1 MGKKNKSKAP
11 KGRAAAKQKA
21 KKGSPGSGSWQ
32 NNFIRSSG
40 GGRQMLDE
48 DDDYDTLPQ
57 FHGFA
62 QTNTPTRNFTPRN
75 PTVRLRHQTISF
87 VSARANSPAEFE
99 PKPSEEALFEAVED
113 SEGEVDEEDVS
124 EFDNSNIQTNVVMDT
139 DMEIS
144 EGAIAQMNIQSS
156 GEMSGAET
164 ANTSSDIDDNT
175 VGHDAYSAYL
185 ESFRE
190 VENHMAKNFYRKA
203 AVPVVP
209 GMLIPDGCLQ
219 AMAKLVTEKHAPPT
233 EAELEDIL
241 NPTCS
246 LPRNRL
252 MEFLKRISKNI
263 DKASNRRTIPG
274 KHETMVSWTAPA
286 FFVDTVG
293 DSSLA
298 GPPMINGK
306 GSTRR
311 APSPIPSDSSEDAVV
326 FQGRNKPPKAKE
338 PLKTAPGEGSMRS
351 RAGNSSTSATT
362 TQQSRTSVADSAPS
376 STLNAV
382 NGAASFS
389 RPLASTNSN
398 SGQAMGDVSKTQQ
411 NINPVQERSSVSS
424 PRPLAQPSGNDTEA
438 NEQSDSQPSI
448 GQIPIVDPEFFSRAL
463 PALEGTSSFSKP
475 TASSSRTAIGW
486 GSKPSKLEQ
495 EINPDATWAPAP
507 AGSWWKKKGKQR
519 PDLDPAPEERMALD
533 EPPTR
538 PSKVMFIEPKAEE
551 TIASLQAEVRSIW
564 REKDKVREQARE
576 QDRISLDLPKT
587 KRRGKNSRK
596 RDNRRMRDP
605 IISDGEDE
613 GAEEAAYDDYMS
625 NLAAQLDED
634 ETNGVLPQQFSAS
647 AYSAVAGESSLVIN
661 GEEIGEDE
669 VLPSHVDLMNENGSA
684 SDSDSGPIGQDLS
697 DEVSDFDSSDLEDE
711 IEYTEREQ
719 WEDEEDLRQR
729 AQEAKT
735 DEQIA
740 RMYAKQQEFGY
751 HGDDLMIDDGEYMS
765 VSDMDGVGDIAS
777 ARAGLADISNFASG
791 RSSNKHGMRR
801 RSGRGQGNVNFPDA
815 SALADTVE
823 QYGENGFDIMD
834 LDRPSLRSTKK
845 GRKGKLPPELEAL
858 SDDDLKETVRST
870 WENDRRKKSE
880 KKAEREELRAQG
892 WLGSSGKKGK
902 ADFSVEYPLG
912 MTKYQIHDELR
923 IFLLDENQR
932 TRPFPPMDRLERKA
946 LHDIANVLDL
956 GSKSIGSGKTRFPTL
971 HKTLRTPYT
980 PEMIDKAIDMSL
992 NGLLNRDV
1000 KLGKGFSKR
1009 KAQKMV
1015 KSGGV
1020 RGADKGAAS
1029 LRHGEVVGAGAAEIG
1044 QNSFGHKM
1052 MEKMGWSRGMA
1063 LGRDG
1068 EGRLVPVEQVVK
1080 LGTAGLG

>member
-40 GGRQMLDE
+40 GRRQTLDE
-48 DDDYDTLPQ
+48 DDDYNPLPQ
-57 FHGFA
+57 FQGFA
-62 QTNTPTRNFTPRN
+62 QTNTPTRNFTPRT

-87 VSARANSPAEFE
+87 VSAGANTPAEFE
-99 PKPSEEALFEAVED
+99 PKPSEEALFEAAEE
-113 SEGEVDEEDVS
+113 SEEEVDEENDL
-124 EFDNSNIQTNVVMDT
+124 EFDDSNIQTNVLMDT

-144 EGAIAQMNIQSS
+144 EGGIAQMNIQSS
-156 GEMSGAET
+156 AEMSGAET
-164 ANTSSDIDDNT
+164 ANTSSDLDDNT
-175 VGHDAYSAYL
+175 VGRDAYSVLL
-185 ESFRE
+185 ESLRAIE
-190 VENHMAKNFYRKA
+190 HNMAKEVFRSA
-203 AVPVVP
+203 IFPALP
-209 GMLIPDGCLQ
+209 GLLIPDKCLQ
-219 AMAKLVTEKHAPPT
+219 TIANMVINKRPAPT
-233 EAELEDIL
+233 EAELRAIL
-241 NPTCS
+241 GPVDAPPAEQ
-246 LPRNRL
+246 LK
-252 MEFLKRISKNI
+252 EFVHRISPTFE
-263 DKASNRRTIPG
+263 KASYRRNVPG
-274 KHETMVSWTAPA
+274 KQESMASSAAPA

-293 DSSLA
+293 DPSLA
-298 GPPMINGK
+298 GAPKINGK
-306 GSTRR
+306 RSTRR
-311 APSPIPSDSSEDAVV
+311 APSPTPSDSSEEAVV
-326 FQGRNKPPKAKE
+326 FQGRNKPLKAKE
-338 PLKTAPGEGSMRS
+338 PMKVALRGEARRS
-351 RAGNSSTSATT
+351 RANNSSTSAAT
-362 TQQSRTSVADSAPS
+362 TQQSRARLSESAPS
-376 STLNAV
+376 SRQNRV
-382 NGAASFS
+382 NEAASFS
-389 RPLASTNSN
+389 RPLASTVRN
-398 SGQAMGDVSKTQQ
+398 SGQATVDASKTLQ
-411 NINPVQERSSVSS
+411 NLNAVQERSSA
-424 PRPLAQPSGNDTEA
+424 PNPGPLSQPLGNDTAA
-438 NEQSDSQPSI
+438 NEQPNRQSSV
-448 GQIPIVDPEFFSRAL
+448 GQTPITDPEFFSRAL
-463 PALEGTSSFSKP
+463 PALEGSSSFSNP

-486 GSKPSKLEQ
+486 GSRASKLDE
-495 EINPDATWAPAP
+495 EVNNDATWAPAP

-519 PDLDPAPEERMALD
+519 PDLDPSPEEQMALD
-533 EPPTR
+533 EAPTR

-564 REKDKVREQARE
+564 REKDKVREKARE

-587 KRRGKNSRK
+587 KRRGKNGRK
-596 RDNRRMRDP
+596 RDNRRMREP
-605 IISDGEDE
+605 ITSDGEDDD
-613 GAEEAAYDDYMS
+613 AEEAAYDDYMS

-634 ETNGVLPQQFSAS
+634 DTKGVAQQQFSAS
-647 AYSAVAGESSLVIN
+647 AFSAVAGESSLVVD

-669 VLPSHVDLMNENGSA
+669 VLPNHVDLMNEDGSA

-729 AQEAKT
+729 AKEAKT

-765 VSDMDGVGDIAS
+765 ITDMDGVGDIAS

-801 RSGRGQGNVNFPDA
+801 RSGRGQGNVSFPNA
-815 SALADTVE
+815 SALADTVD
-823 QYGENGFDIMD
+823 QYGEHGFDIMD
-834 LDRPSLRSTKK
+834 LDRPSLRPTKK

-902 ADFSVEYPLG
+902 ADFSVKYPLG

-956 GSKSIGSGKTRFPTL
+956 GSKSIGSGKSRFPTL

-980 PEMIDKAIDMSL
+980 PEMIDKAIDMSM
-992 NGLLNRDV
+992 NGLLNRDL
-1000 KLGKGFSKR
+1000 KLGKGLSKR

-1029 LRHGEVVGAGAAEIG
+1029 LRHGEVVGAGAAAIG
-1044 QNSFGHKM
+1044 ESSFGHKM